1 MLINFGRLR
10 NQFWTRLTS
19 MNIKLLLVS
28 NLVISLQLKIS
39 CGSHFDRIS
48 NNYSQL
54 ADSVNLIITT
64 ALVKARG
71 TVNIVLPKNH
81 DLSALDFKQELLSRE
96 LKDFG
101 AIFYQVSADKI
112 RMNGKKR
119 KRFSIFVLRNFA
131 DFLEIFEKVTREIF
145 AINGLYIL
153 MLIEGEIPES
163 EEIFKLL
170 WKIQIINVI
179 VMMEDENRKI
189 LVKSFKPFRNG
200 NCNDTTAMT
209 INEFIDGKFAINDD
223 FFPDKMKNLR
233 NCRIRVALSKNS
245 EPFVK
250 VSRRKNKTYD
260 ITGEDINLLNTL
272 AERLNFKV
280 SYTFIGAEGYLL
292 QVEFL
297 RNSQEF

>member
-1 MLINFGRLR
+1 MMLINFGRKSVR
-10 NQFWTRLTS
+10 NQFGIRLTS
-19 MNIKLLLVS
+19 MNIKLLFIS
-28 NLVISLQLKIS
+28 TFVISLQLKIY

-64 ALVKARG
+64 AFVKSSA

-101 AIFYQVSADKI
+101 VIFYQDSADKI
-112 RMNGKKR
+112 SMNVKER

-131 DFLEIFEKVTREIF
+131 DFLEIYVKVTREIF

-153 MLIEGEIPES
+153 MLIEGEISES

-179 VMMEDENRKI
+179 VMMEDESRKI
-189 LVKSFKPFRNG
+189 LVKSFKPFKKG
-200 NCNDTTAMT
+200 TCNDTTAVT
-209 INEFIDGKFAINDD
+209 INEFIDGKFAVNDN
-223 FFPDKMKNLR
+223 FFPDKMQNLR
-233 NCRIRVALSKNS
+233 NCGIRVALSKNAD
-245 EPFVK
+245 PFVTIRK
-250 VSRRKNKTYD
+250 RKNKTYD

-292 QVEFL
+292 QVE
-297 RNSQEF
+297 